1 MKLKTKIVYSFDIE
15 TSAMDGFDFIVDHT
29 KYPKKK
35 AKIIEVANKKKQIKQ
50 DASTRLF

>member
-15 TSAMDGFDFIVDHT
+15 TSLMDGFNFVTDNI
-29 KYPKKK
+29 KPKKK
-35 AKIIEVANKKKQIKQ
+35 SKIIEINKKKKIKQ